1 MNPLSLN
8 GIIAGYKDKF
18 VLSEVS
24 LTLREGTIT
33 GLLGRNGV
41 GKTTLLRIALG
52 LKRASAGDAKL
63 FGRGAWDAP
72 PTVRK
77 RIGFVAQEVR
87 SFDWMTVSQCL
98 KVVAGFYDY
107 WDADLV
113 KRMCEQWRL
122 SDRRIG
128 KLSPGQRQCVAILL
142 AVGHR
147 PDLLVLDEPMASL
160 DPSVRRDFLK
170 LIGELNA
177 DNGQTVIL
185 SSHICS
191 DIERICSHVVVLHG
205 GSIVLDEE
213 IDELKERVRRVVGMH
228 SGFAKE
234 EHVIAEVGDRVWLKN
249 WCKYDLSPADRV
261 DKVLLE
267 DLFLD
272 ITA

>member
-1 MNPLSLN
+1 MNPLSLT
-8 GIIAGYKDKF
+8 GITAGYKDNC

-52 LKRASAGDAKL
+52 LKRAPRGDAQL
-63 FGRGAWDAP
+63 YGRSAWDAP
-72 PTVRK
+72 PAVRK
-77 RIGFVAQEVR
+77 RIGFVAQEVC

-98 KVVAGFYDY
+98 KVVSGSYDY
-107 WDADLV
+107 WDSDLV
-113 KRMCEQWRL
+113 QRMCEQWRL

-142 AVGHR
+142 AIGHR
-147 PDLLVLDEPMASL
+147 PELLVLDEPMASL
-160 DPSVRRDFLK
+160 DPRVRRDFLK

-177 DNGQTVIL
+177 DTGQTVIL

-191 DIERICSHVVVLHG
+191 DIERICSNVAVLHG
-205 GSIVLDEE
+205 GRIVLDAAV
-213 IDELKERVRRVVGMH
+213 DDLKERVRRVVGLH
-228 SGFAKE
+228 SGFASQ
-234 EHVIAEVGDRVWLKN
+234 HVIAEADDRVWLNN
-249 WCKYDLSPADRV
+249 WCMYDLSAAVRV
-261 DKVLLE
+261 DDVSLE

-272 ITA
+272 ITG

>member
-1 MNPLSLN
+1 MNPLSLT
-8 GIIAGYKDKF
+8 GVAAGYKGEY
-18 VLSEVS
+18 VLGEVS

-33 GLLGRNGV
+33 GLLGRNGA
-41 GKTTLLRIALG
+41 GKTTLLRVALG
-52 LKRASAGDAKL
+52 LKKAAAGDVKL

-160 DPSVRRDFLK
+160 DPRVRRDFLK

-205 GSIVLDEE
+205 GRTVLDED
-213 IDELKERVRRVVGMH
+213 IDELKERVRRVVGVQG
-228 SGFAKE
+228 GFAR
-234 EHVIAEVGDRVWLKN
+234 EHVIAEAGDRVWLRN
-249 WCKYDLSPADRV
+249 WGKYDLSSAIRV
-261 DKVLLE
+261 DDVLLE

>member
-1 MNPLSLN
+1 MDPLSLT
-8 GIIAGYKDKF
+8 GIAAGYKDKC
-18 VLSEVS
+18 VLNGVS
-24 LTLREGTIT
+24 LTLRQGTIT

-41 GKTTLLRIALG
+41 GKTTLLRVALG
-52 LKRASAGDAKL
+52 LKRAAAGEAQL
-63 FGRGAWDAP
+63 FGQGAWDAA

-98 KVVAGFYDY
+98 KVVSGFYDH
-107 WDADLV
+107 WDADLIG
-113 KRMCEQWRL
+113 RMCEQWRL

-177 DNGQTVIL
+177 DDGQTVVL

-191 DIERICSHVVVLHG
+191 DIERICSHVVIVHG
-205 GSIVLDEE
+205 GRVVLDESV
-213 IDELKERVRRVVGMH
+213 DDLKERVRRVVGVR
-228 SGFAKE
+228 SNFAK
-234 EHVIAEVGDRVWLKN
+234 EHVIAQADDRVWLKD
-249 WCKYDLSPADRV
+249 WCQYDLSTAVRV
-261 DKVLLE
+261 DDVLLE

>member
-1 MNPLSLN
+1 MRRRPY
-8 GIIAGYKDKF
+8 G
-18 VLSEVS
+18 
-24 LTLREGTIT
+24 
-33 GLLGRNGV
+33 
-41 GKTTLLRIALG
+41 
-52 LKRASAGDAKL
+52 
-63 FGRGAWDAP
+63 
-72 PTVRK
+72 K

-87 SFDWMTVSQCL
+87 SFDWMTVSQCF

-113 KRMCEQWRL
+113 QRMCEQWRL
-122 SDRRIG
+122 SDRRIS

-205 GSIVLDEE
+205 GRTVLDED
-213 IDELKERVRRVVGMH
+213 IDELKECVRRVVGLRG
-228 SGFAKE
+228 GFAR
-234 EHVIAEVGDRVWLKN
+234 EHVIAQAGDRVWLRN
-249 WCKYDLSPADRV
+249 CASTTCPRPFAWTTSCLRTCFWTSPHDRHV
-261 DKVLLE
+261 AVMASHGGCNRRRCRDCRLLGRARGSE
-267 DLFLD
+267 D
-272 ITA
+272 

>member
-1 MNPLSLN
+1 MNPLSLCA
-8 GIIAGYKDKF
+8 IVAGYKDKH

-24 LTLREGTIT
+24 LTLEQGTIT

-41 GKTTLLRIALG
+41 GKTTLLRVALG
-52 LKRASAGDAKL
+52 LKRASAGDARL
-63 FGRGAWDAP
+63 FGYGAWDAP

-98 KVVAGFYDY
+98 KVVAGFYDS
-107 WDADLV
+107 WDSDLV
-113 KRMCEQWRL
+113 SRMCEQWRL

-160 DPSVRRDFLK
+160 DPTVRRDFLK

-177 DNGQTVIL
+177 DNGQTVVL

-191 DIERICSHVVVLHG
+191 DIERICSNVVILHDG
-205 GSIVLDEE
+205 RVVLDESV
-213 IDELKERVRRVVGMH
+213 DDLKERVRRVVGLR
-228 SGFAKE
+228 SNFAK
-234 EHVIAEVGDRVWLKN
+234 EHVIAQADDRVWLKN
-249 WCKYDLSPADRV
+249 WCQYDLSRAARV
-261 DKVLLE
+261 DEVLLE